1 MKTVLK
7 NMIYVLGALM
17 ILIAAKDGMMSAAD
31 KINVALLEISNGLV
45 LDCVPLGREYLC
57 GLSGMVAGYA
67 QLIILIGCV
76 SAMMA
81 GLIAL
86 AIFFIKT
93 EVDICCS
100 LLQKQQMQQIK
111 PKGIMKK

>member
-1 MKTVLK
+1 MKAVLK

-17 ILIAAKDGMMSAAD
+17 ILIAAKDGMMSAID
-31 KINVALLEISNGLV
+31 KINVALLEITNGLV
-45 LDCVPLGREYLC
+45 LDCVPLGSEYHC
-57 GLSGMVAGYA
+57 GLSGMIAGYV

-100 LLQKQQMQQIK
+100 LLQKQQIK
-111 PKGIMKK
+111 PKGVSIMKK